1 MQEPITY
8 RHLISAYQLF
18 RTLTKS
24 YHSPPGRST
33 VFQHSVPFPVGKL
46 HAHRIVVRWKGAKN
60 LLSHPLLFSL
70 QALYIVCRRKMLFLL
85 SVVIAFSMCYAWWV
99 VVCLLV
105 FLSEVRLVIWHD
117 LAKQTLEIYRRFSDG
132 TKAFILL
139 NLSALSCTNVYI
151 LCMRPGFVSRILF
164 IISVTDK

>member
-1 MQEPITY
+1 M
-8 RHLISAYQLF
+8 
-18 RTLTKS
+18 
-24 YHSPPGRST
+24 
-33 VFQHSVPFPVGKL
+33 
-46 HAHRIVVRWKGAKN
+46 
-60 LLSHPLLFSL
+60 
-70 QALYIVCRRKMLFLL
+70 
-85 SVVIAFSMCYAWWV
+85 
-99 VVCLLV
+99 CLLV